1 MKNAAYRTIIGEKV
15 VTLQQIRKEKNR
27 INMKQIIITALL
39 ALVAIAGQ
47 AQKKEVVWDE
57 PSAFMGTYN
66 SEFVINQVE
75 LKQTETVL
83 HILANYRPGS
93 WIRFAKESFVQT
105 PDGKKYAFTG
115 GAKTSEKE
123 SDLTPDSLFWM
134 PESGMAH
141 LALHFKPVPLDTK
154 ELDFS
159 EGDFDG
165 AFRFF
170 NICKSKTK
178 KKVEIPA
185 DWKNVKYAKDETLP
199 VAKINKGVA
208 TIKVKMLGYKPGMD
222 LDFFVG
228 TFIPLGSKERFDK
241 TFRFANDGTVKVEVP
256 LRLTREVTVGV
267 RGLAFGNIVI
277 APGQETE
284 ILMKICSDNKPFI
297 AFKGYMAKTNMDLVN
312 AKKANEAID
321 LVGNDDKVFLKV
333 KECKTKEE
341 RLQCLQDIFDQRVA
355 AIRKSKYTT
364 AAQDLLCMMAES
376 NYVKW
381 TRQFAFTY
389 SCYYVDEDGRV
400 IWSQRDLFENMEKN
414 KDLLP
419 LSEEEEAYSWK
430 YLNEPTSPCSQE
442 FWDAPLSI
450 FDKKAAEKNVYN
462 NELRCIQSAM
472 DPGQANLMD
481 LYLEVMKHED
491 CKNVILEY
499 QAEQKR
505 IADELASQESV
516 FYQKLDDV
524 APENI
529 LQTIL
534 DKYKGKVVLIDIWA
548 TWCGPCRAGHQA
560 MKPWKQ
566 ELKGKNVQ
574 FVYITSPSSPLKTWQ
589 EMIKDIDG
597 HHYYLTK
604 EQYNYILN
612 KYESEGIPTYA
623 IYDEDGNQTFKA
635 IGFSGLEPFKEAIE
649 KTLK

>member
-1 MKNAAYRTIIGEKV
+1 
-15 VTLQQIRKEKNR
+15 
-27 INMKQIIITALL
+27 MKQIIIAALL
-39 ALVAIAGQ
+39 SFMAIAGQ
-47 AQKKEVVWDE
+47 AQKKEVVWE
-57 PSAFMGTYN
+57 KPSAFMGAYN
-66 SEFVINQVE
+66 SEFVINKVE

-83 HILANYRPGS
+83 HVLANYRPGN

-115 GAKTSEKE
+115 GAKTNEEE
-123 SDLTPDSLFWM
+123 SDLMPDSLFWM
-134 PESGMAH
+134 PESGKAN
-141 LALHFKPVPLDTK
+141 LALHFKPVPMDTK

-165 AFRFF
+165 AFRFW
-170 NICKSKTK
+170 NICDSKTK
-178 KKVEIPA
+178 KKLEIPA
-185 DWKNVKYAKDETLP
+185 DWQNLQYAKDETLP

-208 TIKVKMLGYKPGMD
+208 TIKVKMLDYKPGMD

-284 ILMKICSDNKPFI
+284 ILMKVCSDNKPFV

-312 AKKANEAID
+312 AKKANEAYQLI
-321 LVGNDDKVFLKV
+321 GNDDKVFLKV
-333 KECKTKEE
+333 KDCKTKEE
-341 RLQCLQDIFDQRVA
+341 RLKCLQDIFDQRVA
-355 AIRKSKYTT
+355 TIRNTKFTT
-364 AAQDLLCMMAES
+364 AAKDLLCMAVES
-376 NYVKW
+376 NYVRW
-381 TRQFAFTY
+381 TRMFANTY
-389 SCYYVDEDGRV
+389 SRYGIDKNGTVYM
-400 IWSQRDLFENMEKN
+400 SYENYNDKIQKN

-419 LSEEEEAYSWK
+419 LSEEELAYSWK

-442 FWDAPLSI
+442 FWDAPLNVY
-450 FDKKAAEKNVYN
+450 DNNAAEKNLYN
-462 NELRCIQSAM
+462 VELRCVPDAVK
-472 DPGQANLMD
+472 PEQAHLTEM
-481 LYLEVMKHED
+481 YLKVMKYED
-491 CKNVILEY
+491 CKNVIREY

-548 TWCGPCRAGHQA
+548 TWCGPCRAGHEA

-597 HHYYLTK
+597 DHYYLTK

-612 KYESEGIPTYA
+612 HYESEGIPTYA
-623 IYDEDGNQTFKA
+623 IYDAQGNQTFKT
-635 IGFSGLEPFKEAIE
+635 IGFSGLDIFKEAVD
-649 KTLK
+649 KALK

>member
-1 MKNAAYRTIIGEKV
+1 
-15 VTLQQIRKEKNR
+15 
-27 INMKQIIITALL
+27 MKQIIIAALL
-39 ALVAIAGQ
+39 SFMAIAGQ
-47 AQKKEVVWDE
+47 AQKKEVVWE
-57 PSAFMGTYN
+57 KPSAFMGAYN
-66 SEFVINQVE
+66 SEFVINKVE

-83 HILANYRPGS
+83 HVLANYRPGN

-115 GAKTSEKE
+115 GAKTNEKE

-134 PESGMAH
+134 PESGKAN
-141 LALHFKPVPLDTK
+141 LALHFKPVPMDTK

-165 AFRFF
+165 AFRFW
-170 NICKSKTK
+170 NICDSKTK
-178 KKVEIPA
+178 KKLEIPA
-185 DWKNVKYAKDETLP
+185 DWQNLQYAKDETLP

-208 TIKVKMLGYKPGMD
+208 TIKVKMLDYKPGMD

-284 ILMKICSDNKPFI
+284 ILMKVCSDNKPFV

-312 AKKANEAID
+312 VKEANEAYQLI
-321 LVGNDDKVFLKV
+321 GNDDKVFLKV
-333 KECKTKEE
+333 KDCKTKEE
-341 RLQCLQDIFDQRVA
+341 RLKCLQDIFDQRVA
-355 AIRKSKYTT
+355 TIRNTKFTT
-364 AAQDLLCMMAES
+364 AAKDLLCMAVES
-376 NYVKW
+376 NYVRW
-381 TRQFAFTY
+381 TRMFANTY
-389 SCYYVDEDGRV
+389 SRYGIDKNGTVYM
-400 IWSQRDLFENMEKN
+400 SYENYNDKIQKN

-419 LSEEEEAYSWK
+419 LSEEELAYSWK

-442 FWDAPLSI
+442 FWDAPLNVY
-450 FDKKAAEKNVYN
+450 DNNAAEKNLYN
-462 NELRCIQSAM
+462 VELRCVPDAVK
-472 DPGQANLMD
+472 PEQAHLTEM
-481 LYLEVMKHED
+481 YLKVMKNED
-491 CKNVILEY
+491 CKNVLLEY
-499 QAEQKR
+499 KAEQKR
-505 IADELASQESV
+505 IADELASQGSV
-516 FYQKLDDV
+516 FYQKFDDV

-534 DKYKGKVVLIDIWA
+534 DRYKGKVVLIDIWA
-548 TWCGPCRAGHQA
+548 TWCGPCRQGHA
-560 MKPWKQ
+560 TMKPWKQ
-566 ELKGKNVQ
+566 ELKGKNIQ

-597 HHYYLTK
+597 DHYYLTK

-612 KYESEGIPTYA
+612 HYESEGIPTYA
-623 IYDEDGNQTFKA
+623 IYDAQGNQTFKT
-635 IGFSGLEPFKEAIE
+635 IGFSGLDIFKEAVD
-649 KTLK
+649 KALK

>member
-1 MKNAAYRTIIGEKV
+1 
-15 VTLQQIRKEKNR
+15 
-27 INMKQIIITALL
+27 MKQIIIAALL
-39 ALVAIAGQ
+39 SFMAIAGQ
-47 AQKKEVVWDE
+47 AQKKEVVWE
-57 PSAFMGTYN
+57 KPSAFMGAYN
-66 SEFVINQVE
+66 SEFVINKVE

-83 HILANYRPGS
+83 HVLANYRPGN

-115 GAKTSEKE
+115 GAKTNEKE

-134 PESGMAH
+134 PESGKAN
-141 LALHFKPVPLDTK
+141 LALHFKPVPMDTK

-165 AFRFF
+165 AFKFW
-170 NICKSKTK
+170 NISEGEFEKLLSM
-178 KKVEIPA
+178 PD
-185 DWKNVKYAKDETLP
+185 DWKDVLYKNDETLP
-199 VAKINKGVA
+199 AAKINKGIA
-208 TIKVKMLGYKPGMD
+208 TIKVKMLDYKPGMD

-284 ILMKICSDNKPFI
+284 ILMKVCSDNKPFV

-312 AKKANEAID
+312 VKKANEAYQLI
-321 LVGNDDKVFLKV
+321 GNDDKVFLKV
-333 KECKTKEE
+333 KDCKTKEE
-341 RLQCLQDIFDQRVA
+341 RLKCLQDIFDQRVA
-355 AIRKSKYTT
+355 TIRNTKFTT
-364 AAQDLLCMMAES
+364 AAKDLLCMAVES
-376 NYVKW
+376 NYVRW
-381 TRQFAFTY
+381 TRMFANTY
-389 SCYYVDEDGRV
+389 SRYGIDKNGTVYM
-400 IWSQRDLFENMEKN
+400 SYENYNDKIQKN

-419 LSEEEEAYSWK
+419 LSEEELAYSWK

-442 FWDAPLSI
+442 FWDAPLNVY
-450 FDKKAAEKNVYN
+450 DNNAAEKNLYN
-462 NELRCIQSAM
+462 VELRCVPDAVK
-472 DPGQANLMD
+472 PEQAHLTEM
-481 LYLEVMKHED
+481 YLKVMKNED
-491 CKNVILEY
+491 CKNVIREY

-505 IADELASQESV
+505 IADELASQGSV
-516 FYQKLDDV
+516 FYQKFDDV

-534 DKYKGKVVLIDIWA
+534 DRYKGKVVLIDIWA
-548 TWCGPCRAGHQA
+548 TWCGPCRQGHA
-560 MKPWKQ
+560 TMKPWKQ
-566 ELKGKNVQ
+566 ELKGKNIQ

-597 HHYYLTK
+597 DHYYLTK

-612 KYESEGIPTYA
+612 HYESEGIPTYA
-623 IYDEDGNQTFKA
+623 IYDAQGNQTFKT
-635 IGFSGLEPFKEAIE
+635 IGFSGLDIFKEAVD
-649 KTLK
+649 KALK

>member
-1 MKNAAYRTIIGEKV
+1 
-15 VTLQQIRKEKNR
+15 
-27 INMKQIIITALL
+27 MKQIIIAALL
-39 ALVAIAGQ
+39 SFMAIAGQ
-47 AQKKEVVWDE
+47 AQKKEVVWE
-57 PSAFMGTYN
+57 KPSAFMGAYN
-66 SEFVINQVE
+66 SEFVINKVE

-83 HILANYRPGS
+83 HVLANYRPGN

-115 GAKTSEKE
+115 GAKTNEEE
-123 SDLTPDSLFWM
+123 SDLMPDSLFWM
-134 PESGMAH
+134 PESGKAN
-141 LALHFKPVPLDTK
+141 LALHFKPVPMDTK

-165 AFRFF
+165 AFKFW
-170 NICKSKTK
+170 NISEGEFEKLLSM
-178 KKVEIPA
+178 PD
-185 DWKNVKYAKDETLP
+185 DWKDVLYKNDETLP

-284 ILMKICSDNKPFI
+284 ILMKVCSDNKPFV

-312 AKKANEAID
+312 VKEANEAYQLI
-321 LVGNDDKVFLKV
+321 GNDDKVFLKV
-333 KECKTKEE
+333 KDCKTKEE
-341 RLQCLQDIFDQRVA
+341 RLKCLQDIFDQRVA
-355 AIRKSKYTT
+355 TIRNTKFTT
-364 AAQDLLCMMAES
+364 AAKDLLCMAVES
-376 NYVKW
+376 NYVRW
-381 TRQFAFTY
+381 TRMFANTY
-389 SCYYVDEDGRV
+389 SRYGIDKNGTVYM
-400 IWSQRDLFENMEKN
+400 SYENYNDKIQKN

-419 LSEEEEAYSWK
+419 LSEEELAYSWK

-442 FWDAPLSI
+442 FWDVPLNMY
-450 FDKKAAEKNVYN
+450 DKDALVKNPYN
-462 NELRCIQSAM
+462 NELRCLQDVM
-472 DPGQANLMD
+472 REDNEGLTNVL
-481 LYLEVMKHED
+481 LKTMKHED
-491 CKNVILEY
+491 CKNVIYEY
-499 QAEQKR
+499 RAEQKR
-505 IADELASQESV
+505 IADELASQGSV
-516 FYQKLDDV
+516 FYQKFDDV

-534 DKYKGKVVLIDIWA
+534 DRYKGKVVLIDIWA
-548 TWCGPCRAGHQA
+548 TWCGPCRQGHA
-560 MKPWKQ
+560 TMKPWKQ
-566 ELKGKNVQ
+566 ELKGKNIQ

-597 HHYYLTK
+597 DHYYLTK

-612 KYESEGIPTYA
+612 HYESEGIPTYA
-623 IYDEDGNQTFKA
+623 IYDAQGNQTFKT
-635 IGFSGLEPFKEAIE
+635 IGFSGLDIFKEAVD
-649 KTLK
+649 KALK

>member
-1 MKNAAYRTIIGEKV
+1 MKNAAYRTIIDEKV

-27 INMKQIIITALL
+27 NNMKQIIIAALL

-47 AQKKEVVWDE
+47 AQKKEVVWE
-57 PSAFMGTYN
+57 KPSAFMGAYN
-66 SEFVINQVE
+66 SEFVINKVE

-105 PDGKKYAFTG
+105 PDGTKYAFTG
-115 GAKTSEKE
+115 GAKTNEKE

-170 NICKSKTK
+170 NISDSKAK
-178 KKVEIPA
+178 QKVEIPA

-312 AKKANEAID
+312 AKKANEAVD

-355 AIRKSKYTT
+355 TIKKSKYTT

-381 TRQFAFTY
+381 TRQFTFTY
-389 SCYYVDEDGRV
+389 SCYFVDEDGRV
-400 IWSQRDLFENMEKN
+400 VWSQRDLFENMEKS

-462 NELRCIQSAM
+462 NELRCIQSTMSSDNPAM
-472 DPGQANLMD
+472 LNLLLD
-481 LYLEVMKHED
+481 VMKHED
-491 CKNVILEY
+491 CKNVLLEY
-499 QAEQKR
+499 KAEQKR

-524 APENI
+524 TPENI

-548 TWCGPCRAGHQA
+548 TWCGPCRAGHEA

-623 IYDEDGNQTFKA
+623 IYDKDGNQTFKA
-635 IGFSGLEPFKEAIE
+635 IGFSGLDPFKEAIE
-649 KTLK
+649 KALK